1 MTFFVALNKLLIW
14 GVVMVN
20 GNDLTVVHSLQR
32 SLDYTAA
39 ILLLTGQIT
48 IIGVFVR
55 PNRFSLSTGGPLFGG
70 KRLEG
75 INGSKAVTVFI
86 DILDI
91 IVAVLIIIDEI
102 NVTGSFVSSSE
113 FSINVSG
120 PIFGY
125 PKVLPALPIE
135 EHTFFHTIVNNHF
148 QVPSELM
155 TKLRGTEQNV
165 VNRYPHSE
173 GV

>member
-1 MTFFVALNKLLIW
+1 MTLFASLNKLPIW
-14 GVVMVN
+14 GVVTVN
-20 GNDLTVVHSLQR
+20 GSDLTVIHSLQR

-55 PNRFSLSTGGPLFGG
+55 PNKFSLSTGGPLFGG

-75 INGSKAVTVFI
+75 VKGFKAATVFI

-113 FSINVSG
+113 FAINVSG

-125 PKVLPALPIE
+125 PKVLPALPVE

-148 QVPSELM
+148 HVPPELM
-155 TKLRGTEQNV
+155 TKLKG
-165 VNRYPHSE
+165 SE
-173 GV
+173 